1 MILAMLDAIANR
13 IHAVSP
19 SVQATVA
26 ELLRANLDSRLAN
39 MGLMTA
45 AIMAINPK
53 NTVLKAANDDKFQIA
68 A

>member
-1 MILAMLDAIANR
+1 MVTAMLGAIAEKVKEVPLWVRN
-13 IHAVSP
+13 
-19 SVQATVA
+19 TVA
-26 ELLRANLDSRLAN
+26 ELLKANLDSHIEN

-53 NTVLKAANDDKFQIA
+53 NTIQVAANDEKFDIA